1 MARPKRKEKNRLS
14 PAVIQSI
21 REGLD
26 DFDFKDCE
34 ETISLKAARINAG
47 FLRVEVAEIMGV
59 TENTVYRW
67 ENGSPYSKDF
77 IKLCKLYRVSPTR
90 VRFGE
95 NERMKELLGR

>member
-1 MARPKRKEKNRLS
+1 MARPRRTEKARLS

-21 REGLD
+21 RESLD

-34 ETISLKAARINAG
+34 TTISLKAARINAG
-47 FLRVEVAEIMGV
+47 FLREEVAEIMGV

-77 IKLCKLYRVSPTR
+77 IRLCKLYRVDPAR
-90 VRFGE
+90 IRFGE
-95 NERMKELLGR
+95 NKRMAELLGR